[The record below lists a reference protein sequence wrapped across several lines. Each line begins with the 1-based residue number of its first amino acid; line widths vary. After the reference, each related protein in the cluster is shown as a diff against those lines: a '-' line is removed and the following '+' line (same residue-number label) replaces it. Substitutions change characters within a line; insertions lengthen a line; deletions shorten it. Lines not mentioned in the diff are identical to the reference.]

1 MNVDRIDTIPF
12 KKYKSIL
19 KTEWLKGNLPT
30 VQKGIYGGII
40 TRDTISLEHV
50 EPVSKGGKTILSN
63 LAIANRFLNTLRGN
77 RPLRF
82 FLDGD
87 KFNEYIEQFEKVNL
101 PNFNGKEYVRNLIK
115 TVINV
120 LEMGK

>member
-1 MNVDRIDTIPF
+1 MNIDRIDTIPF
-12 KKYKSIL
+12 KKYKSVL

-30 VQKGIYGGII
+30 VKKGIYGGNI

-50 EPVSKGGKTILSN
+50 QPISKGGKTIISN
-63 LAIANRFLNTLRGN
+63 LAIANRFLNTARGN
-77 RPLRF
+77 KPLRF

-120 LEMGK
+120 LEMRK